1 MTPIELAN
9 QIPQLPRPDQMVLL
23 SMLADAV
30 ADQAQAWTKTSTDC
44 GQLVDTI
51 PQGTSTD
58 ELLGLMA
65 NIITRLKAG

>member
-1 MTPIELAN
+1 MTPIELN
-9 QIPQLPRPDQMVLL
+9 DHIPQLPRAEQIVLL
-23 SMLADAV
+23 SMLADTV
-30 ADQAQAWTKTSTDC
+30 ADQAQAWTNTSTDC

-65 NIITRLKAG
+65 AIITRLKAS